1 MNTKANFKNIFFTS
15 ILLLCLSTFVSGQT
29 ITVISLEDSQP
40 LPGARIDI
48 QLNGQTHHYSTQIN
62 GEFKVNETLIHKKL
76 SMTISFASYETKR
89 LENLVI
95 SKDTTIALA
104 SSVKEF
110 EEVAITAQYKSQVVE
125 KAVHNIKVIDRQKIE
140 AMAAQDLKDVLTNE
154 LNVRLGED
162 NILGSSMQ
170 LQGIGGEN
178 VKILVDGVP
187 FNGRL
192 NGNIDLSQIPLE
204 SIERI
209 EIVEGPLS
217 VSYGTDALAGT
228 INIITKKNQARRFEV
243 NSNNYF
249 ESSGKVN
256 NTVSLG
262 WQLKKHQIRL
272 EGGRHFFDGWDPS
285 HKAFHFDPHPI
296 ADSSRVMQ
304 WNPKEQVFGGMNY
317 RYNRKNTLFNYSG
330 QLFNENI
337 INRGMPRPPYQQ
349 TAYDD
354 YYKTTRINQRA
365 NFQYRFKNN
374 YRLSFI
380 AAYNG
385 YFRQKNTQIR
395 DLTEISD
402 VISGNPNDHDTS
414 SYHSFIARGRFIQT
428 KVNSK
433 INYEIGYDILYEI
446 ANGERI
452 LDQQQS
458 IGDYALY
465 ATAEYSPF
473 KSLIIRPGIRYGYN
487 SEYKSPV
494 TPSINIKYDFFEREK
509 QQMSLRASYARGF
522 RSPSI
527 KELHYV
533 FVDIN
538 HNIVGNP
545 NLEAEYANHFNLS
558 IHQNVRLKKLK
569 LKNKVVLFYNDI
581 HQLITLAQSSATEYS
596 YFNLDRYTTTGLQV
610 ESNINYKDITTGI
623 GLGYIGRYNDLKADD
638 SKSINFLFSPEVKFN
653 FQYNWKKAGIQ
664 TAVFYKYTGVLPNI
678 RTNEEGEM
686 YETQIDDYHMTDL
699 TISKFV
705 WNKRLKF
712 TAGVKNLFDVTS
724 ITGSASGEGAHAVS
738 SGSVSIGMGRVYH
751 LGIRLQ
757 LNSK

>member
-1 MNTKANFKNIFFTS
+1 MILANCKNSFFIS
-15 ILLLCLSTFVSGQT
+15 ILLLFFTSFVFGQT
-29 ITVISLEDSQP
+29 ITVIALEDSQP
-40 LPGARIDI
+40 LPGARSDI
-48 QLNGQTHHYSTQIN
+48 KLENRVYNFSTSFQGELILEKKFLQTPL
-62 GEFKVNETLIHKKL
+62 K
-76 SMTISFASYETKR
+76 MTISFSNYVTKELKR
-89 LENLVI
+89 LVV

-104 SSVKEF
+104 SAIKEF
-110 EEVAITAQYKSQVVE
+110 DEVAITAQYKSQLVE
-125 KAVHNIKVIDRQKIE
+125 KAVHHIKIIDRQKIE
-140 AMAAQDLKDVLTNE
+140 SMAAQDLKDVLTNE

-178 VKILVDGVP
+178 VKILIDGVP
-187 FNGRL
+187 LTGRL

-204 SIERI
+204 NIERI

-228 INIITKKNQARRFEV
+228 INIITKKNQAKQFEV

-256 NTVSLG
+256 NTISLG
-262 WQLKKHQIRL
+262 WQIKKHQIRL

-285 HKAFHFDPHPI
+285 HKAFHFDSKPI

-304 WNPKEQVFGGMNY
+304 WNPKEQLFGGINY

-337 INRGMPRPPYQQ
+337 INRGKPRPPYQQ
-349 TAYDD
+349 TAFDD
-354 YYKTTRINQRA
+354 YYQTMRINQRA

-374 YRLSFI
+374 YRLSLI

-385 YFRQKNTQIR
+385 YLRRKNTQIR

-402 VISGNPNDHDTS
+402 VISGNPSDHDTS
-414 SYHSFIARGRFIQT
+414 QYHSFITRGRLIQT
-428 KVNSK
+428 KTDK
-433 INYEIGYDILYEI
+433 RINYEVGYDILYEV
-446 ANGERI
+446 AHGERI
-452 LDQQQS
+452 LNQQQS

-465 ATAEYSPF
+465 ATAEYAPF

-610 ESNINYKDITTGI
+610 ESNINYKDIATGI

-653 FQYNWKKAGIQ
+653 LQYNWKKAGIQ

-678 RTNEEGEM
+678 RTNEEGEL